1 MKFCC
6 VNMRFQLQVKK
17 NKTPTGIVPT
27 LQVKVHLAQPLFS
40 SSSLSFAL
48 QRRIFLSASILK
60 TKMAARAWLPGIHFD
75 CHRWVLKDVP
85 PPFQES
91 ICCLK
96 FCRRRGEKK
105 ESNENHLNYKRKLR
119 NGTRD
124 ETVQFPSQGDKN
136 PTFNLKEEITGL
148 WRSQSSANMGCVAA
162 IVPCCTVTF
171 RLAT

>member
-6 VNMRFQLQVKK
+6 VNMCFQLQVKK
-17 NKTPTGIVPT
+17 KPPTGIVPT
-27 LQVKVHLAQPLFS
+27 LQVKVHLAQTLFS

-48 QRRIFLSASILK
+48 QRRIFPSSSILK

-96 FCRRRGEKK
+96 FCKRRKKKRGK
-105 ESNENHLNYKRKLR
+105 ENHLNYKRKLR
-119 NGTRD
+119 NGTQD
-124 ETVQFPSQGDKN
+124 ETVQFPGQGDKN
-136 PTFNLKEEITGL
+136 STFNLKREIIGVVPGGHRAAQISTVSL
-148 WRSQSSANMGCVAA
+148 LLCAA
-162 IVPCCTVTF
+162 ILT
-171 RLAT
+171 RYIKL